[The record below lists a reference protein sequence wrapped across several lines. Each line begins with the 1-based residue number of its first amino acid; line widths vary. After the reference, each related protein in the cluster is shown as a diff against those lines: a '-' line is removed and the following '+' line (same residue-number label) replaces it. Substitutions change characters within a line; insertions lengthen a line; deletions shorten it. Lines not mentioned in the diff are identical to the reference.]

1 MTAVPSLGRLEE
13 LCLGLSPRSSIVEAS
28 RVQMCLQARKLEE
41 SIPDALAGH
50 HTGPL
55 HDARVA
61 GRRLRAGAG
70 IFRSLYPG
78 TWKMAERGGRAVT
91 SGFRDARDLDIR
103 AARLRR
109 MAVDAKGRPPGSLA
123 LIRMLQEQTAAR
135 RTELAGH
142 VRPLAEILPASLLAG
157 LWRPR
162 HTGVPAADRC
172 VRVRLG
178 ELAQRV
184 AMLIPVACVEGRGGV
199 QHHLRIRCK
208 ALRYSL
214 EMMEW
219 RLGSEASWRLGTLR
233 KIQDELG
240 ELHDIDVF
248 WGYLE
253 ERSGQNAIR
262 RPGRLRDL
270 VRGLD
275 QERHRRFEGF
285 LDLRE
290 GLEKVLAPITF

>member
-1 MTAVPSLGRLEE
+1 
-13 LCLGLSPRSSIVEAS
+13 
-28 RVQMCLQARKLEE
+28 
-41 SIPDALAGH
+41 
-50 HTGPL
+50 
-55 HDARVA
+55 
-61 GRRLRAGAG
+61 
-70 IFRSLYPG
+70 
-78 TWKMAERGGRAVT
+78 
-91 SGFRDARDLDIR
+91 
-103 AARLRR
+103 

-123 LIRMLQEQTAAR
+123 LIRMLQEQTAVA

-270 VRGLD
+270 VRGLE